1 MTLSS
6 QSSNH
11 DLNKPLH
18 LMAHRG
24 LIPITEG
31 NFFNGLLVFRITD
44 SLKIH
49 DLIRR
54 RGVGHDWSSYGNSGT
69 WHG

>member
-18 LMAHRG
+18 LRHTR
-24 LIPITEG
+24 LIPITDG
-31 NFFNGLLVFRITD
+31 NFFNGLLGAWD
-44 SLKIH
+44 
-49 DLIRR
+49 
-54 RGVGHDWSSYGNSGT
+54 SGT
-69 WHG
+69 K

>member
-18 LMAHRG
+18 LMAHWPN
-24 LIPITEG
+24 PIKIG
-31 NFFNGLLVFRITD
+31 NFFNDLLGRLVKVKPSPITMV
-44 SLKIH
+44 LGI
-49 DLIRR
+49 
-54 RGVGHDWSSYGNSGT
+54 
-69 WHG
+69 